1 MARIDLKQD
10 QKLATKGLLRPSVV
24 AQLLGIAPK
33 TVHAWKDI
41 LTKKIHGA
49 KYLNWHDICVKHLD
63 SVETL
68 DLPSVASDAYV
79 IWKTGIKPQKIITK
93 AQTALDKAKL
103 LLKTTVPEIKSFVDE
118 SLMEIGFFHPN
129 EEPIL
134 EIIKPE
140 DNEPVLTITEDYEHL
155 IKKPVTQTITD
166 GCQECTHS
174 IAKFHYVFGCKFAKD
189 TAAECKCK
197 RGT

>member
-24 AQLLGIAPK
+24 AALLGIAPK

-49 KYLNWHDICVKHLD
+49 KYLNWHDICVKYLD

-103 LLKTTVPEIKSFVDE
+103 LIGVKEHKTENTSKTIEEILHVIEPEI
-118 SLMEIGFFHPN
+118 N
-129 EEPIL
+129 EPIL
-134 EIIKPE
+134 
-140 DNEPVLTITEDYEHL
+140 NITADYEHL
-155 IKKPVTQTITD
+155 IKKPVTQTVTD
-166 GCQECTHS
+166 GCEECTHS
-174 IAKFHYVFGCKFAKD
+174 IAKFHYAFGCKFAKG